1 MVFALIWY
9 EFAFEIESNV
19 MRCIK
24 VPILQ
29 CTWNWLTNMT
39 HSKTLLNLS
48 DVYNI
53 IFVFTWIDANERVVH
68 VTGAEI
74 KFVAMY
80 LPRNVV
86 WNFII
91 FLYRKSPVRKAVWI
105 LHQSL
110 TCARA
115 DNAKQ
120 QKETNKNSRSWYPIT
135 LAQFT
140 RGLGKLVY
148 SEFVRENG

>member
-24 VPILQ
+24 YLSYNVHEIGWPTWRIRKHCLICQ
-29 CTWNWLTNMT
+29 TCTT
-39 HSKTLLNLS
+39 SFS
-48 DVYNI
+48 
-53 IFVFTWIDANERVVH
+53 FFSWIDANERVMH
-68 VTGAEI
+68 VTCAEI
-74 KFVAMY
+74 KFVVMY
-80 LPRNVV
+80 LPRKVV

-91 FLYRKSPVRKAVWI
+91 FLYRKSPVRKAVLI
-105 LHQSL
+105 LHKSL

-115 DNAKQ
+115 DNAMQRK
-120 QKETNKNSRSWYPIT
+120 KTNKNSRPWYPIT